1 MIRIALTRVWRS
13 HRGRLACLLVASA
26 VLSAGCAHQ
35 PAPGADNAPGF
46 LLGFL
51 HGFVIMFSFVGS
63 LFTDIRIYAFPNSGG
78 WYDLGFLLGAAM
90 FLGGSGASSASASSQ
105 PQP

>member
-1 MIRIALTRVWRS
+1 MVGL
-13 HRGRLACLLVASA
+13 LLVSA
-26 VLSAGCAHQ
+26 LLAAGCAHQ
-35 PAPGADNAPGF
+35 PAPAADDAPGF
-46 LLGFL
+46 LYGFL
-51 HGFVIMFSFVGS
+51 HGFLIMFSFIGS
-63 LFTDIRIYAFPNSGG
+63 LFTDIRIYAFPNAGG